1 MIIQKD
7 GRGGALGTYTVIAEQ
22 QQGPSEGRDHEFKMR
37 TVGMVALLFFSFLAA
52 MFSSLMQ
59 ARVKSE
65 LDLITL

>member
-1 MIIQKD
+1 M
-7 GRGGALGTYTVIAEQ
+7 IAEQ

-37 TVGMVALLFFSFLAA
+37 TVGMVALFFFFSFLAA

>member
-1 MIIQKD
+1 M
-7 GRGGALGTYTVIAEQ
+7 IAEQ

-37 TVGMVALLFFSFLAA
+37 TVGRVALLFFSFLAA